1 MLMFL
6 VYAWLITLSV
16 VLVAAVC
23 ALFVLG
29 GRMAREDREKEAM
42 LQMQKPKEIEF
53 DGPSRYEIQRTV
65 NRLLREERK
74 RPTRH
79 MEWRVPNV

>member
-1 MLMFL
+1 MLKFL
-6 VYAWLITLSV
+6 VYAWLITLSA

-23 ALFVLG
+23 ALFIMG
-29 GRMAREDREKEAM
+29 GRMVREDKEKQAM
-42 LQMQKPKEIEF
+42 MQVKMPKEIEF

-74 RPTRH
+74 RPTRR